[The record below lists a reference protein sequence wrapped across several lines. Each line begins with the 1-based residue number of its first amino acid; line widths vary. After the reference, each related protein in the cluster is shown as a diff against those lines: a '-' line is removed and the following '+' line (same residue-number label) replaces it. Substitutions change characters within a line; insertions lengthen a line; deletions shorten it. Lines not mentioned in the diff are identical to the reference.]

1 MKIAQISPLFERVP
15 PRKYGGTERVVSWL
29 TEELVAQ
36 GHQVTLFASGD
47 SITSANLVSAYPHSL
62 REHGS
67 RETLAPHVLLLE
79 EVFVRAHEFDVLHF
93 HIDALHYPLSRRQQ
107 TPHLTT
113 LHGRLDFPELYS
125 LYRKFRQIPVASISD
140 AQRLPLPWL
149 NWRATVHHGMPKEL
163 FGFWPK
169 PGAYLAFLGRISPEK
184 RADWAIQIARR
195 AGIPLRIA
203 AKVDEVDR
211 PYFEREI
218 EPLLPGSGAE
228 FVGEIGDSEKERFLG
243 EAYALLFPVDWPEPF
258 GIVMIEAMACGTPVV
273 AYRQGSV
280 PEIIRDGETG
290 FVVDSLD
297 DAVAAIGRISEVRRA
312 RCRQV
317 FEERFSARRMA
328 RDYLR
333 LYTELASSE
342 GNLRIAATSG
352 AAG

>member
-47 SITSANLVSAYPHSL
+47 SITSANLVAGYPHSL
-62 REHGS
+62 REQGS
-67 RETLAPHVLLLE
+67 RETLAPHILMLE
-79 EVFVRAHEFDVLHF
+79 EVFSRAHEFDVLHF
-93 HIDALHYPLSRRQQ
+93 HIDVLQYPLSRRQQ

-125 LYRKFRQIPVASISD
+125 LYRKFRQIPVAAISD
-140 AQRLPLPWL
+140 SQRKQLPWL

-163 FGFWPK
+163 FGFRPK

-184 RADWAIQIARR
+184 RADWAIQIAQR
-195 AGIPLRIA
+195 ACIPLRIA
-203 AKVDEVDR
+203 AKVDEADR
-211 PYFEREI
+211 PYFKREI
-218 EPLLPGSGAE
+218 EPLLKGSNAE
-228 FVGEIGDSEKERFLG
+228 FIGEIGDSEKERFLG

-280 PEIIRDGETG
+280 PEIITDGETG
-290 FVVDSLD
+290 FVVDNLD
-297 DAVAAIGRISEVRRA
+297 DAVAAVGRIPELRRA

-333 LYTELASSE
+333 IYTELANGE
-342 GNLRIAATSG
+342 GNLRIAAASG

>member
-47 SITSANLVSAYPHSL
+47 SITSANLVAAYPHPL
-62 REHGS
+62 RENGS

-79 EVFVRAHEFDVLHF
+79 EVFARAHQFDVLHF
-93 HIDALHYPLSRRQQ
+93 HIDFLHYPLSRRQQ

-113 LHGRLDFPELYS
+113 LHSRLDFPELYS
-125 LYRKFRQIPVASISD
+125 LYRKFRQIPLASISD
-140 AQRLPLPWL
+140 AQRKPLPWL
-149 NWRATVHHGMPKEL
+149 NWRATVHHGMPKDL

-169 PGAYLAFLGRISPEK
+169 PGGYLAFLGRISPEK
-184 RADWAIQIARR
+184 RADWAIRIARR
-195 AGIPLRIA
+195 AGMPLKIA
-203 AKVDEVDR
+203 AKVDETDR
-211 PYFEREI
+211 PYFDREI
-218 EPLLPGSGAE
+218 KPLLRGSDVE
-228 FVGEIGDSEKERFLG
+228 FVGEIADSEKERFLG
-243 EAYALLFPVDWPEPF
+243 EAYALLFPIDWPEPF
-258 GIVMIEAMACGTPVV
+258 GIVLIEAMACGTPVV
-273 AYRQGSV
+273 ASRQGSV
-280 PEIIRDGETG
+280 PEIIDHGETG
-290 FVVDSLD
+290 FIVDTLD
-297 DAVAAIGRISEVRRA
+297 EAVSAAGRISELRRA

-333 LYTELASSE
+333 LYTDLASGG
-342 GNLRIAATSG
+342 GNLMIAAARG